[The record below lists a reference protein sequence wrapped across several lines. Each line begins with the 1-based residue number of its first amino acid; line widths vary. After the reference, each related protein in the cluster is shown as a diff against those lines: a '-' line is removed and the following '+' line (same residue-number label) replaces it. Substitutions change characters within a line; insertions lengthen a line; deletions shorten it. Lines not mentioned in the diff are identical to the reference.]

1 MTIMTKPTL
10 LVLAA
15 GMGTRFGGVKMV
27 EPVGPNGEAILD
39 YSLFDARRAG
49 FGRVILVIRREIE
62 PCIRQRIGMQYEKQL
77 GLEYLH
83 QEVARIPFGYRVPV
97 GRIKP
102 WGTTHAILTA
112 AEVIREPFAVINV
125 DDFYGA
131 DSFRAL
137 AHFLQSGSTEQATL
151 GWVLRNTLSDAG
163 VVARGVCQIGSD
175 GHLERIVELRN
186 IERVG
191 GHASNIDAAGE
202 ETRLSGD
209 EIVSMN
215 MWGFT
220 PGIFPLLEDEFV
232 RFLDVSGESLEEEC
246 LISRTINELLMAGR
260 IRVKV
265 LRGADTWFG
274 ITYRDDHE
282 RAAEQMRRLIESGVY
297 PKRLR

>member
-1 MTIMTKPTL
+1 MTKPTL

-15 GMGTRFGGVKMV
+15 GMGSRFGGGKMV
-27 EPVGPNGEAILD
+27 EPVGPGGEAILD

-49 FGRVILVIRREIE
+49 FGRVVLVVGREIE
-62 PCIRQRIGMQYEKQL
+62 PCIRQRIGIKNERHL

-83 QEVARIPFGYRVPV
+83 QDVARIPFGYRVPA

-112 AEVIREPFAVINV
+112 AGVIREPFAVINV
-125 DDFYGA
+125 EDFYGA

-137 AHFLQSGSTEQATL
+137 ASFLQCGGAEQATL

-163 VVARGVCQIGSD
+163 AVARGVCQIGSG

-191 GHASNIDAAGE
+191 GHACNTDAAGD

-220 PGIFPLLEDEFV
+220 PDIFPLLEDEFE
-232 RFLDVSGESLEEEC
+232 RFLDVNGGSLEEEC
-246 LISRTINELLMAGR
+246 IISRTINELLIAGR

-274 ITYRDDHE
+274 ITYRDDHARAVE
-282 RAAEQMRRLIESGVY
+282 RIRRLIESGEY
-297 PKRLR
+297 PKRLW